1 MLSGL
6 GEVEGGGGGGAE
18 VDGDRLAVVGV
29 DGQAGGRQDHRDADE
44 AAGGVVDGA
53 RDNYAVDVELHAGAA
68 LLTLDDVLDQAAGDV
83 GVVFGGVHRGGTSA
97 VSEAGDEA
105 AEGGVLADF
114 LADGGDVDLGASDL
128 EAPVTHRAHH
138 YGGGVGDAGEV
149 GAEAAGQGGGRFGGA
164 AGGGANGHDAG
175 SGVIRFHEVRTSCN
189 GVGYGGAGRVGERYG
204 VVDLEAEVRANGDV
218 RG

>member
-6 GEVEGGGGGGAE
+6 GEVEGGGFGGAE

-29 DGQAGGRQDHRDADE
+29 DGQAGGGQDHRDADE

-53 RDNYAVDVELHAGAA
+53 RNNYAVDVELHAGAA
-68 LLTLDDVLDQAAGDV
+68 LLALDDVLNQTAGDV
-83 GVVFGGVHRGGTSA
+83 GVVVGGVHRGGTSA
-97 VSEAGDEA
+97 VSEAGDVV

-114 LADGGDVDLGASDL
+114 LADGGDVDLGAGDL
-128 EAPVTHRAHH
+128 EAPVAHRAHH

-149 GAEAAGQGGGRFGGA
+149 GAKAAGLCSGCCGSA
-164 AGGGANGHDAG
+164 AGSGADGHDAG
-175 SGVIRFHEVRTSCN
+175 ASDVRFHEVRTSCN

-204 VVDLEAEVRANGDV
+204 VVDFEAEVRANGDV
-218 RG
+218 